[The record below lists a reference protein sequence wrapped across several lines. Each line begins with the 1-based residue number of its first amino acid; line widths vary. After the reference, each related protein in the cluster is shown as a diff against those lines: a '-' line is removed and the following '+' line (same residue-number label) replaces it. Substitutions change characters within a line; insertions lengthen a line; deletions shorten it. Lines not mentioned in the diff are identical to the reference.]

1 MIRHGIFAIRPDTHP
16 GPDWQR
22 DRDIDN
28 VLQVLDDCTFPWWK
42 AIRQLPHPWHDR
54 FPFPID
60 WKPTTEIE
68 GNWSGY
74 VSSRHMWLRPGA
86 SVLTIAHELAHVA
99 DLSCLGEYRGT
110 PWWNH
115 GSSPLR
121 DALQDMADHH
131 DDRDHPH
138 PWHPSG
144 FADTPWQQRPIEAI
158 TVPWTAAFF
167 TDRRFHYPQSRF
179 AWDGHT
185 WPDTDAVADA
195 FLQGGS
201 RPFNDVDD
209 SSTHADGIHWAA
221 EHGLIDGYE
230 DGTYGPHD
238 PVTRGQLATILH
250 RYHRSQHA

>member
-1 MIRHGIFAIRPDTHP
+1 MIRHGVFLIRPDTHP
-16 GPDWQR
+16 GPDSQR
-22 DRDIDN
+22 KRDVDN
-28 VLQVLDDCTFPWWK
+28 VLEVLDDCRFPWWRT
-42 AIRQLPHPWHDR
+42 IRQLPHPHHNR
-54 FPFPID
+54 FPFPIE
-60 WKPTTEIE
+60 WNNKPE
-68 GNWSGY
+68 GGYLGY
-74 VSSRHMWLRPGA
+74 VSSRRMWLTVGA
-86 SVLTIAHELAHVA
+86 PLQTIAHELGHVA
-99 DLSCLGEYRGT
+99 DLSCLGEYRGE

-115 GSSPLR
+115 TSSPLR
-121 DALQDMADHH
+121 DRLQTMAVHH
-131 DDRDHPH
+131 DPQDHPH
-138 PWHPSG
+138 GWSPSRLAG
-144 FADTPWQQRPIEAI
+144 IPWQQRPIEAI

-179 AWDGHT
+179 VHDGHT

-201 RPFNDVDD
+201 MPFNDVDD

-238 PVTRGQLATILH
+238 PVSRGQLATILH